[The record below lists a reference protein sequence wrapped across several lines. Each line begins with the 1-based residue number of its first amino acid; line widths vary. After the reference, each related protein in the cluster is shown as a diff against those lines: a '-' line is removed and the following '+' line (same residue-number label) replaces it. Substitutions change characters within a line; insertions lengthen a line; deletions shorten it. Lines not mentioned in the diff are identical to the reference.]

1 MEISSKIDKD
11 GSPGKSREVGF
22 FSGINM
28 NNEGMPFSNFKIAC
42 GSKHESQKNF
52 TKINITFFGRE
63 ISEALQNI
71 VVSWSGLIPTKK

>member
-28 NNEGMPFSNFKIAC
+28 IYEGIPISNFRIAC
-42 GSKHESQKNF
+42 GSKHEKQMSFIKSSN
-52 TKINITFFGRE
+52 
-63 ISEALQNI
+63 
-71 VVSWSGLIPTKK
+71 

>member
-22 FSGINM
+22 FSGIDM

-42 GSKHESQKNF
+42 GSKHENQTSFIKSSN
-52 TKINITFFGRE
+52 
-63 ISEALQNI
+63 
-71 VVSWSGLIPTKK
+71 